1 MMVVQIQM
9 RMCSTEASTR
19 RQYHCVLPQSQLRK
33 HGHKFG
39 WTESR
44 EESEKSQEQRDVQ
57 KETGVA
63 AKGIDTARAWGDGLG
78 NRPASAACAVDGP
91 TGAHISWTSG
101 IATLSWGKKESL
113 KTREFRATLR

>member
-1 MMVVQIQM
+1 MVVQVQM

-19 RQYHCVLPQSQLRK
+19 RQYHYVIPQSQPRK
-33 HGHKFG
+33 DRHKFG

-57 KETGVA
+57 KETEVA

-78 NRPASAACAVDGP
+78 NRPASGMCRG
-91 TGAHISWTSG
+91 WTHG
-101 IATLSWGKKESL
+101 RPYKLN
-113 KTREFRATLR
+113 FRDCNALLG